1 MQNGSDKWEKDNRYI
16 SIILPFFLD
25 PQLLYF
31 WSALYGINFTFSR
44 PTLSTPSRSQAGKVR
59 TPHRKPGPKSSQVHP
74 WQFYVDS
81 ALSKQTTKLNSKHL
95 RQSKWYWKYA
105 SKNFQS
111 QFWKT
116 WDKPVACSHPS
127 LHSQEAQ
134 QLHFLAKCYNLMN
147 LKKKNY
153 NLMILKKCYNLMNL
167 NHLQYHHHLH
177 HSINTLASQ
186 NQLINTIVN
195 QHHR

>member
-16 SIILPFFLD
+16 FIILPFSLD

-31 WSALYGINFTFSR
+31 CSALYGINFTFSR

-147 LKKKNY
+147 LNQPQ
-153 NLMILKKCYNLMNL
+153 
-167 NHLQYHHHLH
+167 HHHHLH
-177 HSINTLASQ
+177 HSINTLVSQ